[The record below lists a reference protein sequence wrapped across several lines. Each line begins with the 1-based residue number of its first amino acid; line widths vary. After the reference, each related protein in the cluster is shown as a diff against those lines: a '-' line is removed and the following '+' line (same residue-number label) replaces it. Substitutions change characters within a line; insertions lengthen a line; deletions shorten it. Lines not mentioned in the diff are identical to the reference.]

1 RNIGIDPVDVVEVD
15 HVDAEPLEARIAGD
29 RDIVGLSIDA
39 TALPAGAADIAELA
53 GNQEFVTLAF
63 DCLPDQ
69 LLVDAGRIGIRGVE
83 QGDAEIDAVVDR
95 RDRFDVIGHAVV
107 CAHARAAE
115 PDGRY
120 AQPLSQLAILH
131 RYHLDV

>member
-1 RNIGIDPVDVVEVD
+1 MHLVRPPDGVRTGLAKAEMAYLALLDQTRHGADSLLDRNIGIDPVDVVEVD

-63 DCLPDQ
+63 D
-69 LLVDAGRIGIRGVE
+69 
-83 QGDAEIDAVVDR
+83 
-95 RDRFDVIGHAVV
+95 
-107 CAHARAAE
+107 
-115 PDGRY
+115 
-120 AQPLSQLAILH
+120 
-131 RYHLDV
+131 